1 MLDCAERGASREGN
15 VQGITME
22 ASEGHEPEVGQ
33 AGCRCHPPRGGG
45 GGVEPQGG
53 RAEAMHAQEAS
64 RRGGKGRRGTREE
77 GGGREREQKGRKE
90 SRRTQARGKPEAR
103 PARGAGEGRETKREG
118 RQARKATEARE
129 LREGQVHTSVDLCMA
144 AGAHRTEAV
153 TTNTCR
159 PQRKLTKRTVG
170 RVLNRAR
177 EVPP

>member
-1 MLDCAERGASREGN
+1 VPMPLPERR
-15 VQGITME
+15 
-22 ASEGHEPEVGQ
+22 
-33 AGCRCHPPRGGG
+33 G

-64 RRGGKGRRGTREE
+64 RRGGKGRRGAREE

-90 SRRTQARGKPEAR
+90 SRRAQAGGKPEAR
-103 PARGAGEGRETKREG
+103 TARGAGEGGETKREG

-129 LREGQVHTSVDLCMA
+129 LREGQVDTSVDLCMA
-144 AGAHRTEAV
+144 AGAHRPAAV

-170 RVLNRAR
+170 RVQNRAR
-177 EVPP
+177 KVPP